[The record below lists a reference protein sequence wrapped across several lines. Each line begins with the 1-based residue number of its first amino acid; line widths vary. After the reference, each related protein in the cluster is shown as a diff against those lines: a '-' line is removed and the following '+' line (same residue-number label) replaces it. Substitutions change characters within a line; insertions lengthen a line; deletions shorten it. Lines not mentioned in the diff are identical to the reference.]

1 MNSAELKL
9 DLFRRIDQL
18 DNTELEKIYDSFVAL
33 LNAKSEKLYVTPP
46 HVKIAIDNAFDAI
59 DKGKTI
65 SHDEA
70 MRITKS
76 KYPSL
81 FK

>member
-18 DNTELEKIYDSFVAL
+18 DNTELEKIYDSFIAL
-33 LNAKSEKLYVTPP
+33 LNGKSEKLHVTPP
-46 HVKIAIDNAFDAI
+46 SVRIAIDKAFDAI
-59 DKGKTI
+59 DKGKTL

-70 MRITKS
+70 MNITKS
-76 KYPSL
+76 KFPNL
-81 FK
+81 FR